1 MSDITAFPDT
11 PEGWQAKWKAEMD
24 YAKEKIKKW
33 HISGDEVRKAFLDIK
48 DDATKTRLNLFH
60 ANIVTLKSMLY
71 GRIPKVDV
79 DRRDLDPNDDVGR
92 VASEISSRLLNL
104 DIEEP
109 GDDFSQVMRNA
120 LEDRLLPG
128 MGQCRLKYDFESE
141 THTVPAITHPET
153 GMVQAPAYE
162 EEGIKDEWID
172 TLYVHW
178 KDFMWSPCRTWGEN
192 RWVAF
197 REFLDKDAA
206 TERFG
211 KEIADALT
219 YSSKSPLDTQ
229 SKATTITKEVW
240 AKQEI
245 WEIWDKTTKKVFW
258 WTSGYAKILD
268 VKDDPLKLCSFW
280 PCPPPMAA
288 NTTTEEFMP
297 KADFVLSQDLY
308 KQIDKLQ
315 ERIESLTTACKVVG
329 LYDKTAKGSIGQMLK
344 PGTENQMLPI
354 DNWAMFAE
362 KGGIKG
368 VVEFLPLE
376 QVIITIEK
384 LEQLQQAKI
393 EQLYQVS
400 GMSDI
405 LRGVS
410 SGDTA
415 TGDALKAKFASVRI
429 QALQDEFSRF
439 ASDIQKI
446 KFEMIGKVYS
456 PETIIKAS
464 NILSSMDG
472 QDANLIQQAVQLIK
486 DESASK
492 WRIQIRPENMAMVD
506 YTQIRQERTEY
517 MNAMGLYMQSAK
529 PLIEQ
534 NPNIAPFLL
543 EMMKWGLAGFK
554 GSNQIEGIV
563 DHFID
568 QVKKDLAAKAANP
581 QQGQNPE
588 MMKAQADMQHLQ
600 MKHQQDMEKIQAQTQ
615 AKMSEMVA
623 EFQIQN
629 KQMQDSLQGD
639 LVRQHTQL
647 RGDLIQ
653 ALTDHQLQSAH
664 LRAQNEAKKGVPNA

>member
-1 MSDITAFPDT
+1 MTTSTDFDDS
-11 PEGWQAKWKAEMD
+11 PEGWKAKWKAEMD
-24 YAKEKIKKW
+24 YFKEKTKKW
-33 HISGDEVRKAFLDIK
+33 HTSGDDVRKAFLDIK
-48 DDATKTRLNLFH
+48 DINTKTRLNLFH
-60 ANIVTLKSMLY
+60 ANITTLKSMLY

-79 DRRDLDPNDDVGR
+79 DRRDLDPNDDVAR
-92 VASEISSRLLNL
+92 VASEISSRVLNI

-141 THTVPAITHPET
+141 TTTIPAIYHPVT
-153 GMVQAPAYE
+153 GVEQAPSYE

-178 KDFMWSPCRTWGEN
+178 KDFAWSPCRTWGEN
-192 RWVAF
+192 RWVGF
-197 REFLDKDAA
+197 REFLDKKEVTA
-206 TERFG
+206 RFG
-211 KEIADALT
+211 EDIAKELT

-229 SKATTITKEVW
+229 TKNNTVTKEVW

-258 WTSGYAKILD
+258 WTSGYDKILD
-268 VKDDPLKLCSFW
+268 MKEDPLKLCSFW
-280 PCPPPMAA
+280 PCPPPMTA
-288 NTTTEEFMP
+288 NTTTDEYMP
-297 KADFVLSQDLY
+297 KADYVLSQDLY
-308 KQIDKLQ
+308 QQVDKLQ

-329 LYDKTAKGSIGQMLK
+329 LYDKTAKGTVGQMLK
-344 PGTENQMLPI
+344 PGTENQMIPV

-368 VVEFLPLE
+368 QMDFLPLDM
-376 QVIITIEK
+376 IILTIEK
-384 LEQLQQAKI
+384 LEELQQAKI
-393 EQLYQVS
+393 QQLYQVS

-446 KFEMIGKVYS
+446 KFEMISKIYS

-464 NILSSMDG
+464 NIMSSMD
-472 QDANLIQQAVQLIK
+472 ASNPELIQQAVALIK
-486 DESASK
+486 DETASK
-492 WRIQIRPENMAMVD
+492 WKIQIRPENMAMVD

-517 MNAMGLYMQSAK
+517 MNALGLFMQSAK

-534 NPNIAPFLL
+534 SPEVAPFLL

-554 GSNQIEGIV
+554 GSNQIEGVV
-563 DHFID
+563 DAFIA
-568 QVKKDLAAKAANP
+568 QVKKSLDEKAKNP
-581 QQGQNPE
+581 PQNQNPE

-629 KQMQDSLQGD
+629 KQMQDSLRGD
-639 LVRQHTQL
+639 LLRQHSQL
-647 RGDLIQ
+647 KGDLIQ

-664 LRAQNEAKKGVPNA
+664 LRAQNEVKTGSPNA